1 MEPENNMYV
10 DGTLIMDP
18 TQVILNHAPGSID
31 NHTIGNGIWS
41 QLKNTIPFDP
51 SPTTDV
57 FTDLISRVEKLELNE
72 KILRLKILCLE
83 DKFTQEEVS
92 NIIKMLMSE
101 DEASKTLA
109 ESIIEN
115 A

>member
-1 MEPENNMYV
+1 MEPEDDIIGIYSNLAKYDPLTTV
-10 DGTLIMDP
+10 ISSTGT
-18 TQVILNHAPGSID
+18 
-31 NHTIGNGIWS
+31 GNGLWS
-41 QLKNTIPFDP
+41 QIQSINTYDP